1 MLWLGRG
8 ANLCHW
14 ALEQDIIRNG
24 SANVD
29 WTLGDGETGTADDL
43 RMSVI

>member
-1 MLWLGRG
+1 VLWLGRG
-8 ANLCHW
+8 ANACHR

-29 WTLGDGETGTADDL
+29 WTLEDGETRTAGDL